1 MLYEDFLSTKIGS
14 CSVPVSYWSF
24 SHSTIFL
31 NDNNNDNNNNNSYKI
46 KLRSDYLQLAVFELY
61 HELGHC
67 SLLKYSFT
75 RPFFYWFYHRPWAYW
90 RKLICS
96 LEEIRAWWW
105 AKKELQ
111 KTEFWKDLSFRE
123 DFEIHR
129 KECIRTYLRRK

>member
-1 MLYEDFLSTKIGS
+1 MLYEDFLFTKIGS
-14 CSVPVSYWSF
+14 VPVYYSYENAVV
-24 SHSTIFL
+24 L
-31 NDNNNDNNNNNSYKI
+31 EKDGSYAI
-46 KLRSDYLQLAVFELY
+46 TLIPSYLQLRVFMLY

-75 RPFFYWFYHRPWAYW
+75 RPFFHWFYHRPRAYW

-96 LEEIRAWWW
+96 LEEMRAWWW

-111 KTEFWKDLSFRE
+111 KTEFWKDLLFRE

-129 KECIRTYLRRK
+129 KKCIRTYLRRK